1 MALKDVTNALDT
13 ATNDDLTNDSI
24 LEAVRALFV
33 GGVDLNGNL
42 KMTPFNRRWLSFESF
57 REDLPM
63 YEAKRR
69 QAIEYDIQNN
79 AGLSRKKSKLKNACT
94 DKRKYN
100 FPKPAKGGC
109 SNGN

>member
-1 MALKDVTNALDT
+1 MALKDVSYVLDT
-13 ATNDDLTNDSI
+13 ATNDDLTNEAI

-57 REDLPM
+57 LEDFPAYEDL
-63 YEAKRR
+63 KCR
-69 QAIEYDIQNN
+69 AIENDIQNN
-79 AGLSRKKSKLKNACT
+79 AGLPRKKSKLKNACT

-100 FPKPAKGGC
+100 FPKPR
-109 SNGN
+109 GNV